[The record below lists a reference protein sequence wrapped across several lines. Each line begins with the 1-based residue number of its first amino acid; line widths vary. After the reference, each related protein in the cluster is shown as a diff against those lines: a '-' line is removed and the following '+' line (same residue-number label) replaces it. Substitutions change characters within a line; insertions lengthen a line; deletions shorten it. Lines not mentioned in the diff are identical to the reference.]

1 VVKETDSK
9 SVGLVLRRFESC
21 CRRFLFFLASP
32 NIVSH
37 GHPAFL
43 LAAAQRRPAVRV
55 ECLPWHIG
63 TYACGLSCVGSNPA
77 VDAFF
82 FLFWLHQILCPTA
95 ILHSCWLLH
104 SAARRSESNAFHGI
118 SVRTLVDRLSAN
130 VPLNFSLYII
140 FFVISST
147 FHPLFFYLPQ
157 RFPLNSPPISHYTI
171 KYHFL
176 YILFIY
182 YKFFIY

>member
-1 VVKETDSK
+1 LTSTGRYVRVVKETDSK

-21 CRRFLFFLASP
+21 CRR
-32 NIVSH
+32 
-37 GHPAFL
+37 
-43 LAAAQRRPAVRV
+43 
-55 ECLPWHIG
+55 
-63 TYACGLSCVGSNPA
+63 
-77 VDAFF
+77 FF

>member
-1 VVKETDSK
+1 MSFCWV
-9 SVGLVLRRFESC
+9 LVDAVFQKDHLLYINNTGTWHQLVDMSEWLRRQT
-21 CRRFLFFLASP
+21 R
-32 NIVSH
+32 N
-37 GHPAFL
+37 L
-43 LAAAQRRPAVRV
+43 L
-55 ECLPWHIG
+55 
-63 TYACGLSCVGSNPA
+63 GLSCAGSNPA
-77 VDAFF
+77 VDAFCF
-82 FLFWLHQILCPTA
+82 FWLHQILCPTA